1 MPIRLAALATWAVLE
16 ALVPTGCSS
25 GPTVPDAPETTVLDP
40 STRENTP
47 DPGTTTASST
57 PDSATGPAD
66 APSALAEVLFDE
78 VLAIVNA
85 DVVTRSQIQESLA
98 LEVDTLLRNRSGD
111 GASNRLTPA
120 EIADIERKLVRL
132 RVRDHLLADSVDTL
146 GVDPRRVE
154 TIVNRLVDERL
165 AAEEREAGGALQ
177 YLERLKE
184 RSTTYD
190 SRRDELR
197 SEFRR
202 QIAVS
207 EHLKEARVASQ
218 LLVSPRE
225 LRQYYDAHKDAFTRK
240 DSADLELLRFPV
252 TTDPKVVQ
260 KAKERLA
267 AGATLDAVAKETGA
281 DADRVDG
288 IEPGDNT
295 LEALRDFAFAAS
307 RSRGDV
313 SEPLERGS
321 SIWLLRLGA
330 RTVGGVRPFS
340 DESVQQEM
348 RTKLA
353 QERQNAL
360 LEQLFS
366 EEQRRTQFWPPDL
379 YGR

>member
-1 MPIRLAALATWAVLE
+1 MPIRLGALATWVVIE
-16 ALVPTGCSS
+16 AFVATACST
-25 GPTVPDAPETTVLDP
+25 GPTVPDAPETTVLEQPTPQGKPDSD
-40 STRENTP
+40 STT
-47 DPGTTTASST
+47 DVSS
-57 PDSATGPAD
+57 PDSAAGSGN
-66 APSALAEVLFDE
+66 APSAHDEVLFDE

-98 LEVDTLLRNRSGD
+98 LEADTLLRNRSGD

-120 EIADIERKLVRL
+120 EMADIERKLVRL

-154 TIVNRLVDERL
+154 SIVNRLVDERL

-184 RSTTYD
+184 RSTTYE

-202 QIAVS
+202 QIAFS

-240 DSADLELLRFPV
+240 DSADLELLRFPA
-252 TTDPKVVQ
+252 TTDASVIQ
-260 KAKERLA
+260 KAKEGLA
-267 AGATLDAVAKETGA
+267 SGANLDVIAKETGA
-281 DADRVDG
+281 EADRVDG
-288 IEPGDNT
+288 MQPGDNT
-295 LEALRDFAFAAS
+295 LEVLRDFAFADG
-307 RSRGDV
+307 RSVGDV
-313 SEPLERGS
+313 SEPLARGS
-321 SIWLLRLGA
+321 SIWLLRLHA

-348 RTKLA
+348 RTQLA

-360 LEQLFS
+360 LEKLFG

-379 YGR
+379 FGR